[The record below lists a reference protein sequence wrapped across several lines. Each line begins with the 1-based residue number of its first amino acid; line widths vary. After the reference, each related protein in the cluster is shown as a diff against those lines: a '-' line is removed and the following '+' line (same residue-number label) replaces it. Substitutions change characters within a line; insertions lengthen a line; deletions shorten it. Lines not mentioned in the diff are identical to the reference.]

1 MGYKGKIVSDWGEVE
16 KLKRPGDQTFWG
28 NPEARRL
35 VTGALQ
41 HFMEAED
48 PSVTAYKAALQHWS
62 PQDNFPATVL
72 PNLATRQETASYD
85 NAFEQVFD
93 IMDFTNVPRNG
104 FEITDV
110 SDSLTFDEVP
120 VGGDAK
126 IYTVAGEK
134 VTVTFAEYA
143 AGLGWPSRLIEDQEY
158 WNLEKAAIAFRGK
171 AAQRR
176 AQIFYALIDAVP
188 AAQNLAWQAV
198 VPAALANTDPNYT
211 AIRDIETINRAC
223 YEIVNDLEDGALIA
237 TPDSGFI
244 LLAPLLLK
252 SRVLRALGLLNYGL
266 AGGSFDGVNYS
277 VRPLFTNMLASNT
290 VYYVILP
297 KQKAQ
302 GADRK
307 LLTVGERHD
316 IISNSDVMAGWMRY
330 GGAIGEVLQFQ
341 RCATA

>member
-1 MGYKGKIVSDWGEVE
+1 MSYKGRIISDWGEVA
-16 KLKRPGDQTFWG
+16 KMQRPGDEHFLK
-28 NPEARRL
+28 NPEAMRL

-41 HFMEAED
+41 HFMSAED
-48 PSVTAYKAALQHWS
+48 PAVTAYKAQLQHWS
-62 PQDNFPATVL
+62 PQDNFPTSVL
-72 PNLATRQETASYD
+72 PNIATRQETASYD
-85 NAFEQVFD
+85 TAFEQVFD

-110 SDSLTFDEVP
+110 SDTLTFSEVP

-126 IYTVAGEK
+126 IFTVAGSK

-158 WNLEKAAIAFRGK
+158 WALENAAIAFRGK
-171 AAQRR
+171 SAQRR
-176 AQIFYALIDAVP
+176 AQVFYALIDAIP
-188 AAQNLAWQAV
+188 GAQNLDWQD
-198 VPAALANTDPNYT
+198 PMPPLLANTDPNYA
-211 AIRDIETINRAC
+211 AIRDIETVNRAC
-223 YEIVNDLEDGALIA
+223 FEIIDDLEDGALIA

-252 SRVLRALGLLNYGL
+252 SRVLRALGLLNLGL
-266 AGGSFDGVNYS
+266 SGASFDGVNYN
-277 VRPLFTNMLASNT
+277 VRPLFTNMLAEND
-290 VYYVILP
+290 VYYIILP